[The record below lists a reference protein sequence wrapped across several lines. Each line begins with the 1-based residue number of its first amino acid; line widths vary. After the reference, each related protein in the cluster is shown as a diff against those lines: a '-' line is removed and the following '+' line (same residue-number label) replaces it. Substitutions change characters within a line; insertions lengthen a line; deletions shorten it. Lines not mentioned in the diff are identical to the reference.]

1 MTGSDD
7 RSIRASDADRDGTAT
22 RLRVAV
28 NEGRL
33 SLDEFDERLRGAYAA
48 VTRGDLE
55 PLTAD
60 LPAQPSDP
68 AQPSEAIRSSDPTQS
83 SDQVRSAGQAQV
95 AGHSESAEAARK
107 QRHRRKLSKEWR
119 DWAGTS
125 VILIGI
131 WGVISLV
138 TLDVRVFWPAFPIGI
153 WAVVLLAGMLFG
165 DDDDD
170 GDQSSDRS

>member
-68 AQPSEAIRSSDPTQS
+68 TQS

-138 TLDVRVFWPAFPIGI
+138 TLDVQVFWPAFPIGI